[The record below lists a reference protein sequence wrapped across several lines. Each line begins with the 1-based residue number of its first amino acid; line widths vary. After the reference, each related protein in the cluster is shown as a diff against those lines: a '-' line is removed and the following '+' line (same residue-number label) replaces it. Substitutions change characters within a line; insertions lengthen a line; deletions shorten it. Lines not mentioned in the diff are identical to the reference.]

1 MTYIQFVCPL
11 VCYGL
16 LTCFCMLLEI
26 LAYLLARCNL
36 NFVVSDFLN
45 TVNDFRLFTTVII
58 THSSTHEFHRL
69 AYPVLL
75 FLCTHPSL
83 IIPCLFVTPIVRCN
97 LNFSPIWSLAA
108 TSILHP
114 PISSIPWIA
123 SVHSLLYS
131 LLLIHTRPPST
142 RMVHYSIL
150 IYLPVIVYS
159 LPFRRTNRL
168 LRCSKSR
175 RDTLYRFVP
184 ICH

>member
-1 MTYIQFVCPL
+1 MSHR
-11 VCYGL
+11 L
-16 LTCFCMLLEI
+16 LWPSYLFLHVTWL
-26 LAYLLARCNL
+26 LAYLLAHCNL

-45 TVNDFRLFTTVII
+45 TVNDFRLFATVII

-69 AYPVLL
+69 AFPVLL

-108 TSILHP
+108 TSILQP

-131 LLLIHTRPPST
+131 LLFHPHTTSIDSHGPFFYSDLPT
-142 RMVHYSIL
+142 RYCL
-150 IYLPVIVYS
+150 FLAYS

-168 LRCSKSR
+168 LRRSKSR

-184 ICH
+184 I